1 MIDIIVN
8 RNPQNIRNV
17 GTSEQIKNPKVNAA
31 KGSAPDIMMDDTPES
46 IYFKLTVERIY
57 GRANENVECII
68 RNMIANVGLTDMKPV
83 IWLKFVNGINAIEMK
98 TIE

>member
-1 MIDIIVN
+1 
-8 RNPQNIRNV
+8 
-17 GTSEQIKNPKVNAA
+17 
-31 KGSAPDIMMDDTPES
+31 MMDDTPES